1 MCKILNISRQGIP
14 TISVNRESDDRQQ
27 FEVIVSDLMSVR
39 VGHIWHVVYLF
50 RQENLANK
58 WYSLGSFSIK
68 FSCF

>member
-27 FEVIVSDLMSVR
+27 FEVIVSDLTSVR
-39 VGHIWHVVYLF
+39 VGHIWYVVYLF

-58 WYSLGSFSIK
+58 W
-68 FSCF
+68 